1 MRKINSLK
9 WEKERI
15 LITGHTGFKGSWLS
29 LLLSKYGLN
38 VSGLSLQPEEDQ
50 NLFEL
55 INLEKIVN
63 KSIISDI
70 RNLESLKKHISSIK
84 PSVVFHLA
92 AQPLVMKSYYS
103 PLETWDTNL
112 MGTLNLLEA
121 IKAED
126 IYCRVI
132 VVTTDKVYKN
142 TNKSKNFFEHDELG
156 GDDPYSASKA
166 AVEIAVESWRKSF
179 CGDKSHQTKKIKIA
193 TARAGNVIGGGDW
206 SKDRLIPDTIK
217 SLVKNKKI
225 KIRNPNSIRPWQHVL
240 EPLFGYIS
248 LAEYLGDLKENFE
261 DISFP
266 NSFNFGP
273 FEENQRTV
281 KELIE
286 KLLNYWDGDY
296 FIEKNENF
304 PADSKYLKL
313 SIKKSR
319 DILKWE
325 PKWGFDESIKNTTN
339 WYKKVYLNKVTPYE
353 ACLEDINAYFL

>member
-1 MRKINSLK
+1 MYKINSLK
-9 WEKERI
+9 WNNERI

-29 LLLSKYGLN
+29 LLLSNYGLN
-38 VSGLSLQPEEDQ
+38 VSGLSLEPQEDQ

-55 INLEKIVN
+55 TNLEKILT
-63 KSIISDI
+63 KSIISDV
-70 RNLESLKKHISSIK
+70 RNFESLKKNISLIK
-84 PSVVFHLA
+84 PSVVFHMA
-92 AQPLVMKSYYS
+92 AQPLVIKSYYS

-121 IKAED
+121 IKEED
-126 IYCRVI
+126 INCKVI

-142 TNKSKNFFEHDELG
+142 TNKGEKFYEYDELG
-156 GDDPYSASKA
+156 GEDPYSASKA

-179 CGDKSHQTKKIKIA
+179 CGGKSHQTNKIKIA

-206 SKDRLIPDTIK
+206 SKDRLIPDAIK
-217 SLVKNKKI
+217 SLLKNKKI
-225 KIRNPNSIRPWQHVL
+225 RIRNPISIRPWQHVL
-240 EPLFGYIS
+240 EPLYGYIR
-248 LAEYLGDLKENFE
+248 LAEYLGDFKENHE

-281 KELIE
+281 KEVIE
-286 KLLNYWDGDY
+286 TLLDYWDGNY
-296 FIEKNENF
+296 FIEKNENY
-304 PADSKYLKL
+304 PAESKYLKL

-325 PKWGFDESIKNTTN
+325 PKWGFDESIKNTTS
-339 WYKKVYLNKVTPYE
+339 WYKRVYLNNMTPYQ
-353 ACLEDINAYFL
+353 ACLEDINEYFL